1 LIIFFDLI
9 KNDTDL
15 SIESLSQYEEL
26 QPFHGLNT
34 ANKVFK
40 ESWKPLVEN
49 LAKPTEYL
57 LMSGGDL
64 RLNIDEIDLLN
75 KYGLSTISRPDV
87 YLCLIN
93 WDKCF

>member
-1 LIIFFDLI
+1 
-9 KNDTDL
+9 
-15 SIESLSQYEEL
+15 
-26 QPFHGLNT
+26 LNT

-75 KYGLSTISRPDV
+75 MVVDHFRPDALPLPHQLGQV
-87 YLCLIN
+87 FLTLHMI
-93 WDKCF
+93 KQIK

>member
-1 LIIFFDLI
+1 
-9 KNDTDL
+9 
-15 SIESLSQYEEL
+15 
-26 QPFHGLNT
+26 LNT

-75 KYGLSTISRPDV
+75 KYVDHFPDLMLLPLPHQLGQV
-87 YLCLIN
+87 FLTLHMI
-93 WDKCF
+93 KQIK

>member
-1 LIIFFDLI
+1 
-9 KNDTDL
+9 
-15 SIESLSQYEEL
+15 
-26 QPFHGLNT
+26 LNT
-34 ANKVFK
+34 AKSK

-57 LMSGGDL
+57 LMSGGDP
-64 RLNIDEIDLLN
+64 LNIDEIDLLN
-75 KYGLSTISRPDV
+75 MVVDHFPDL